1 MNYNIASCLL
11 FILVVICLVFY
22 MNIPESFTIQQKQ
35 LFLSN
40 NIKEN
45 FSDGIE
51 NLKNDINNAKTQEE
65 EAKKKAEEEAKA
77 KEKEK
82 EEKDPIY
89 TLEPDLLIQNS
100 QEFNNMIDR
109 LNHAETLCGDRE
121 ISQEKKDLAEEV
133 KINEQANEELDIQET
148 RIEELKGI
156 LKKLQAEKMRS
167 QKINNKC
174 HANKQKI
181 VNTDYQIIKELMKN
195 SGDIG
200 KDKSVNL
207 DLNVSDSLKK
217 LKGSF
222 KYDFDNDKINYKM
235 TTTSPAQN
243 ESKVNK
249 IKKNTLSKTEIENL
263 KKTVAGSY
271 MVPNDVKFV
280 TKKEIEENYK
290 KCEIDKEKY
299 IDINE
304 LQFGICKGCDPNV
317 IKPKISQINKD
328 FK

>member
-22 MNIPESFTIQQKQ
+22 MNIPESFTIQQKE

-45 FSDGIE
+45 FSDSVE
-51 NLKNDINNAKTQEE
+51 NLKNSVETALQNQSQKQAEQAAES
-65 EAKKKAEEEAKA
+65 EAEKKKLSQSIENINVLVEDSEELTDMISRLEVMESICDNIEERQVKRDQAEESK
-77 KEKEK
+77 
-82 EEKDPIY
+82 I
-89 TLEPDLLIQNS
+89 LEDAQG
-100 QEFNNMIDR
+100 E
-109 LNHAETLCGDRE
+109 LNT
-121 ISQEKKDLAEEV
+121 Q
-133 KINEQANEELDIQET
+133 QT
-148 RIEELKGI
+148 RIAELKGI

-174 HANKQKI
+174 HVNKQKI
-181 VNTDYQIIKELMKN
+181 INTDYQMIKDLMN
-195 SGDIG
+195 TGGDIG

-207 DLNVSDSLKK
+207 DLNVSDSLKN

-222 KYDFDNDKINYKM
+222 KYDFGNNKINYKM
-235 TTTSPAQN
+235 TTDSPASAQSKSSQDSQN
-243 ESKVNK
+243 F
-249 IKKNTLSKTEIENL
+249 IKKIEEL
-263 KKTVAGSY
+263 KKVAGSY

-280 TKKEIEENYK
+280 IKEIEENYK

-304 LQFGICKGCDPNV
+304 LQFGICKGCDPNK
-317 IKPKISQINKD
+317 KPKIKQINKD

>member
-45 FSDGIE
+45 FSDTVESLNKDVELALKNEKKETKLDPKSDDTYTLKSLETPDVLIE
-51 NLKNDINNAKTQEE
+51 NSEE
-65 EAKKKAEEEAKA
+65 LTTMFSRLVDAENLCDQIEDRQRI
-77 KEKEK
+77 
-82 EEKDPIY
+82 KD
-89 TLEPDLLIQNS
+89 
-100 QEFNNMIDR
+100 
-109 LNHAETLCGDRE
+109 
-121 ISQEKKDLAEEV
+121 ISQE
-133 KINEQANEELDIQET
+133 NEILTNAAEELDIQET

-167 QKINNKC
+167 KKINNKC
-174 HANKQKI
+174 HANKQKVI
-181 VNTDYQIIKELMKN
+181 NADYKIIKDLMN
-195 SGDIG
+195 SGGDIG
-200 KDKSVNL
+200 RDKSVNL

-222 KYDFDNDKINYKM
+222 KYDFDNNKINYKM
-235 TTTSPAQN
+235 TTTSPAQK

-249 IKKNTLSKTEIENL
+249 LKKTLSKTEIEDL

-271 MVPNDVKFV
+271 MVPNDVKFI
-280 TKKEIEENYK
+280 TKKEIEDNYK

-317 IKPKISQINKD
+317 IKPKINQINKD

>member
-1 MNYNIASCLL
+1 
-11 FILVVICLVFY
+11 

-45 FSDGIE
+45 FSGGIE
-51 NLKNDINNAKTQEE
+51 NLEKDINKALSAQKKNDNDNDKEDSDDNKESLEVPNVLIEDSEELSSMFERLKDAEKLCDQIEQRQELRDQEE
-65 EAKKKAEEEAKA
+65 ETKILENAEEE
-77 KEKEK
+77 
-82 EEKDPIY
+82 
-89 TLEPDLLIQNS
+89 
-100 QEFNNMIDR
+100 
-109 LNHAETLCGDRE
+109 LNT
-121 ISQEKKDLAEEV
+121 Q
-133 KINEQANEELDIQET
+133 QT
-148 RIEELKGI
+148 RIAELKGI

-181 VNTDYQIIKELMKN
+181 INTDYQMIKELMKTG
-195 SGDIG
+195 GDIG

-207 DLNVSDSLKK
+207 DLNISDSLKN

-222 KYDFDNDKINYKM
+222 KYDFDNNKINYKM
-235 TTTSPAQN
+235 TTDSPASMG
-243 ESKVNK
+243 SKN
-249 IKKNTLSKTEIENL
+249 IKDSPKTLSKKEIEEL
-263 KKTVAGSY
+263 KKQVAGSY

-280 TKKEIEENYK
+280 TKKEIEDNYK

>member
-22 MNIPESFTIQQKQ
+22 MNIPESFTIQQKE

-45 FSDGIE
+45 FSDSVE
-51 NLKNDINNAKTQEE
+51 NLKNSVETALQNQSQKQAEQAAES
-65 EAKKKAEEEAKA
+65 EAEKKKLSQSIENINVLVEDSEELTDMISRLEVMESICDNIEERQVKRDQAEESK
-77 KEKEK
+77 
-82 EEKDPIY
+82 I
-89 TLEPDLLIQNS
+89 LEDAQG
-100 QEFNNMIDR
+100 E
-109 LNHAETLCGDRE
+109 LNT
-121 ISQEKKDLAEEV
+121 Q
-133 KINEQANEELDIQET
+133 QT
-148 RIEELKGI
+148 RIAELKGI

-174 HANKQKI
+174 HVNKQKI
-181 VNTDYQIIKELMKN
+181 INTDYQMIKDLMN
-195 SGDIG
+195 TGGDIG

-207 DLNVSDSLKK
+207 DLNVSDSLKN

-222 KYDFDNDKINYKM
+222 KYDFGNNKINYKM
-235 TTTSPAQN
+235 TTDSPASRQ
-243 ESKVNK
+243 SKSSQDSQK
-249 IKKNTLSKTEIENL
+249 PLTEKEIEEL
-263 KKTVAGSY
+263 KKKVAGSY

-317 IKPKISQINKD
+317 IKPKIKQINKD